1 MTLFTNLRLLR
12 EMNLDIKLQAFQMP
26 MLGLKPKVLIQRF
39 HLRHFCLKTTS
50 HTWLTKYSQTY
61 FLFLPF
67 FYFIEICIQKSVFLP
82 QMYSSMS
89 LFYNLNTCVFDAKI
103 KKQHHLALELSH
115 SLVRILCFPLQTMLR
130 IRLKKKKKIACA
142 CTPLFTWRQTTDILH
157 EKVQEKGILYLSW
170 NLSQRTGTPMDGT
183 TFRADLWG
191 GRGILHGIPG
201 WNQSMEVFTLEII
214 CSFSPS
220 QLGLDKQLK

>member
-130 IRLKKKKKIACA
+130 IRLKKKKNCLCLHTFIYLETNHRHTTWEGTGKRHSISFLKLVSEDRHSHGWYNVQSR
-142 CTPLFTWRQTTDILH
+142 PLGRQR
-157 EKVQEKGILYLSW
+157 YSSW
-170 NLSQRTGTPMDGT
+170 NPRMESVHGSLYFGDYLLVFSFPTGI
-183 TFRADLWG
+183 R
-191 GRGILHGIPG
+191 
-201 WNQSMEVFTLEII
+201 
-214 CSFSPS
+214 
-220 QLGLDKQLK
+220 